1 MSTRCDIGIK
11 TNNTAEII
19 YCHFDGYLSGVGKT
33 LLENYTD
40 LDKIKEL
47 MSLGS
52 ISSLGKELN
61 GSISHSHSN
70 PDKDVTVA
78 YMRDRGEKNQE
89 ASVVNMD
96 EVTDDMNDFMYLY
109 DIEINKWI
117 YCDYNNREFRE
128 LKIEDCK

>member
-11 TNNTAEII
+11 KFGTVEII
-19 YCHFDGYLSGVGKT
+19 YCHFDGYLSAVGKT
-33 LLENYTD
+33 LLENYTN
-40 LDKIKEL
+40 LNKIEEL

-61 GSISHSHSN
+61 GSINHSHSN

-96 EVTDDMNDFMYLY
+96 EVTDDMNDFIYLY
-109 DIEINKWI
+109 DIEIGKWI
-117 YCDYNNREFRE
+117 YC
-128 LKIEDCK
+128 